1 MAEPLSV
8 AFLGLG
14 LMGRPMAANLA
25 RAGHPLVVWNRT
37 SAVATEFV
45 ASVGARAARTPAE
58 AVREA
63 DVVMSMLAD
72 GAVLSA
78 VYGGADGGADGVL
91 AALRP
96 GAVAVDMG
104 TSGPAVVRELADA
117 VARVGAGF
125 VDAPVSGSVGAAREA
140 TLTVM
145 AGGDAD
151 VVARVT
157 PVLQAVAARVHH
169 VGPTGAGAALKLAI
183 NAALFAL
190 TEAVAEA
197 LVVAERSGIPP
208 AVAYDVLLDSAVAA
222 PAVRYR
228 RAAFLDPRVP
238 VSFRL
243 DLAAKDLALLREH
256 CSVVGSPSPLA
267 DAVGRVVGEAVAS
280 GFGGRDLASLVEWL
294 RVGGFASG

>member
-1 MAEPLSV
+1 MSEPLSV

-37 SAVATEFV
+37 PGVAGELA
-45 ASVGARAARTPAE
+45 ASLGAREAGVRTAATPAD

-63 DVVMSMLAD
+63 DVVISMLAD

-78 VYGGADGGADGVL
+78 VYGGADGVL
-91 AALRP
+91 VALRP

-104 TSGPAVVRELADA
+104 TSGPAVVRELASG
-117 VARVGAGF
+117 VARAGARF

-151 VVARVT
+151 AVALVT
-157 PVLQAVAARVHH
+157 PVLRALAARVHH
-169 VGPTGAGAALKLAI
+169 VGPTGAGAVLKLAI

-197 LVVAERSGIPP
+197 LVVAERSGIDA

-228 RAAFLDPRVP
+228 RDAFLDPRVP

-243 DLAAKDLALLREH
+243 DLAAKDLSLLREH
-256 CSVVGSPSPLA
+256 CAAVGAPSPLA
-267 DAVGRVVGEAVAS
+267 DAVGGVVGEAVSS
-280 GFGGRDLASLVEWL
+280 GFGAGDLAGLVRWL
-294 RVGGFASG
+294 RSRS

>member
-78 VYGGADGGADGVL
+78 AYGGADGVL

-125 VDAPVSGSVGAAREA
+125 VDAPVSGSVGAARDA
-140 TLTVM
+140 SLTVM

-151 VVARVT
+151 VVAQVT

-169 VGPTGAGAALKLAI
+169 VGPSGAGAALKLAI

-208 AVAYDVLLDSAVAA
+208 AVAYDALLDSAVAA

-228 RAAFLDPRVP
+228 RDAFLDPRVP

-243 DLAAKDLALLREH
+243 DLAAKDLSLLREH
-256 CSVVGSPSPLA
+256 CSLIGSPSPLA
-267 DAVGRVVGEAVAS
+267 DAVGRVVGEAVDS

-294 RVGGFASG
+294 RAL